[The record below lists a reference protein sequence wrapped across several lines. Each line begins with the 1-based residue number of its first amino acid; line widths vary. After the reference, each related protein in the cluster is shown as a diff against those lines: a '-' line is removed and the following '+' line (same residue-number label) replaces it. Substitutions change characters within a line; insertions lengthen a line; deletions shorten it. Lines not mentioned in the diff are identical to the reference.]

1 MPLKLDV
8 QIDIIFYGIMAGLLL
23 GILFDIYRIIRGSK
37 VSSIIIFIE
46 DILFCILSAIIIFIF
61 LLYKNYAFLGLYV
74 YIFIGIAFIIY
85 SKFLSPYFIRIE
97 ISIINCVSVFFRVLI
112 KLIIY
117 PLKLLLSKMGI
128 KNK

>member
-23 GILFDIYRIIRGSK
+23 GILFDVYRIIRGSK

-61 LLYKNYAFLGLYV
+61 LLYKNYAFLGPYV
-74 YIFIGIAFIIY
+74 YIFIGGAFVIY
-85 SKFLSPYFIRIE
+85 SKFLSQYFIRIE
-97 ISIINCVSVFFRVLI
+97 IGIINCSSVFFRVLL

-117 PLKLLLSKMGI
+117 PLKVLLSKMGI